1 MHVFRASMQR
11 CQLHAKC
18 LSVSN
23 MYSYVVGDRVTFPL
37 NNLESVPVRDF
48 LLRSLICSILAYQ
61 VLVSLGIYF
70 HFISF

>member
-1 MHVFRASMQR
+1 MPVA
-11 CQLHAKC
+11 CQM
-18 LSVSN
+18 SVRVK
-23 MYSYVVGDRVTFPL
+23 YVSYVVGDRVTFPL
-37 NNLESVPVRDF
+37 NNLESVPMRDF